1 MKSRTYKVMRF
12 LLAWLFRII
21 FLVIPHGRKN
31 EPKLSEGPYLLC
43 SNHMSAIDPIMICD
57 VVSRQQPRFMAKKEL
72 FGIPLLG
79 RLITALGAFPE
90 TAAGARPGGQRA

>member
-72 FGIPLLG
+72 FE
-79 RLITALGAFPE
+79 LIDDPSSVFFS
-90 TAAGARPGGQRA
+90 PGSPGCLR